1 MAHIQGHFFIMS
13 TFILQVSGKAYGSAA
28 PLHALRFA
36 KAAIDEGHQILRVFF
51 YQDGVFNASS
61 LGSPASDEF
70 NVYRAWH
77 ELAIDHKV
85 ELVNCVSAALR
96 RGMVSREE
104 AETQGLSHWNVDDG
118 FHNGGL
124 GELVSGIAKADRLV
138 CF

>member
-1 MAHIQGHFFIMS
+1 MAHFQGHFFIMS

-28 PLHALRFA
+28 PVHALRFA
-36 KAAIDEGHQILRVFF
+36 KAAIDEGHHILRVFF
-51 YQDGVFNASS
+51 YQDGVLNASS

-70 NVYRAWH
+70 NIYKAWQ
-77 ELAIDHKV
+77 ELAKHHKV

-96 RGMVSREE
+96 RGMVSKEE
-104 AETQGLSHWNVDDG
+104 AETQGLSHWNVDDH